1 MPEFNPSLYS
11 RPGLQIEEIEEI
23 RESFLAFDPDEND
36 RVSIETLVASIKAL
50 GFDRKSP
57 QIFKVIKE
65 IKGD

>member
-23 RESFLAFDPDEND
+23 RESFLAFDHDEND
-36 RVSIETLVASIKAL
+36 RVSIETLVSSIKAL